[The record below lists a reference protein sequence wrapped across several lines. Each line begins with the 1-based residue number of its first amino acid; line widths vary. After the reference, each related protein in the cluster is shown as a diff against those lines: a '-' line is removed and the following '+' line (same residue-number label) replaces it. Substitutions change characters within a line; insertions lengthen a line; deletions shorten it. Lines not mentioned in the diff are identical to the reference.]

1 MGPKKRQS
9 QPQKSSSVSTQP
21 PSSSESDPNQ
31 APRRRNGGEQ
41 RPGFSFVQLGLMFG
55 LLLVANYY
63 GVTWFKQWMR
73 ETDSESGATTSSTM
87 YQVLGGVTVREL
99 TSPNARFADDCA
111 KAGVPVVLRNSVVEK
126 WRARRQ
132 WNPKYIQSHTSHIT
146 GAYVNDN
153 RWFGP
158 YYDSYKP
165 LTHIFERTNKY
176 RTDVNMTSKRFFKK
190 LRQPSEREFLYFTGD
205 IDRLGDWAIDDI
217 QPFTELLALNPQRS
231 SVNVWMGQPHVIAHC
246 HYDGYHNFFAQLYG
260 SKKFTLFQPDNWP
273 GLYPYPFLHPSHAQT
288 QVNLSNTLD
297 IDSFPLAESVRALE
311 VVLQPGDLLYM
322 PPLWF
327 HLVESMDVSISVNVW
342 TDSHQTAVMEEVFSL
357 PLPTESNGSQWN
369 SKQQK
374 AIATSVM
381 IHTLLHNVCQR
392 RDCRRVKN
400 DRFLDNQSLKALEGE
415 FYFVY
420 QLWSTRYRTLMEREH
435 LPNGIDDDDR
445 GYSMNETPILCE
457 GMTREESKVQFDAAT
472 SALDEL
478 GLQQYM
484 TEAVENINRLPQD
497 TWELWVGNYVE
508 YLAATAVDVE
518 LVGAFLRHYGSCL
531 LH

>member
-1 MGPKKRQS
+1 M
-9 QPQKSSSVSTQP
+9 
-21 PSSSESDPNQ
+21 
-31 APRRRNGGEQ
+31 
-41 RPGFSFVQLGLMFG
+41 QLGLMFG

-99 TSPNARFADDCA
+99 TSPNARFADECA
-111 KAGVPVVLRNSVVEK
+111 EAGVPVVLRNSVIEK

-176 RTDVNMTSKRFFKK
+176 HTDVNMTSKKLFKK
-190 LRQPSEREFLYFTGD
+190 LRQPSKGEFLYFTGD
-205 IDRLGDWAIDDI
+205 IDRFGDWAIDDI

-246 HYDGYHNFFAQLYG
+246 HYDGYHNFYAQLYG

-297 IDSFPLAESVRALE
+297 IDSFPLAESVRGLE

-327 HLVESMDVSISVNVW
+327 HLVESIDVSISVNVW

-392 RDCRRVKN
+392 RDCRRVKIII
-400 DRFLDNQSLKALEGE
+400 FLTIKA
-415 FYFVY
+415 
-420 QLWSTRYRTLMEREH
+420 S
-435 LPNGIDDDDR
+435 
-445 GYSMNETPILCE
+445 
-457 GMTREESKVQFDAAT
+457 
-472 SALDEL
+472 
-478 GLQQYM
+478 
-484 TEAVENINRLPQD
+484 RL
-497 TWELWVGNYVE
+497 
-508 YLAATAVDVE
+508 
-518 LVGAFLRHYGSCL
+518 
-531 LH
+531 